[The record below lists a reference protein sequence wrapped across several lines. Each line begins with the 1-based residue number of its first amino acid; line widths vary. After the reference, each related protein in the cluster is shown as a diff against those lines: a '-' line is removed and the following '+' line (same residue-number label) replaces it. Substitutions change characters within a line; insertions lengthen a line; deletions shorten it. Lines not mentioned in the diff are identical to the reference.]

1 MWTVFNFFSR
11 KSPIQ
16 KAAEQHKKAQ
26 PRFAAFLVMT
36 LGAMVS
42 ALLILAANT
51 QVPQITRA
59 PGVVIPSGS
68 YGKIE
73 SVDGGIVE
81 AIHVRDGARV
91 EQGDVLLDLRNPQ
104 LIREAEELQDNLEIA
119 QSRYANVVAALKNL
133 NTDSNDQ
140 MDALADMR
148 FAGLSTAA
156 TRLELHY
163 GGQDIL
169 RLSIEQKN
177 RTVNML
183 DNAVSLARQRSERQL
198 ELVENKKAL
207 SDRGLV
213 TINEYHNAISRSD
226 DAIARLAD
234 TEVRLVEAEESL
246 VLTRAQL
253 RENRL
258 VLIEELVREKSDLE
272 AETRRLKS
280 AQRIAEERLNR
291 QRVVTAHT
299 GVIQFTTFPSVGE
312 FIEPGQAIFEILP
325 VNQNLVIEAKVPN
338 SDHGH
343 IETGQ
348 QVSISFDNF
357 DTRRYGKANGV
368 LSSFSPIPLTD
379 EMTGETYFRAFVTLD
394 DPILGTSSLT
404 VPIQAGFTNVTEMV
418 TGESSLLSYIV
429 RPVERTLKTAFSER
443 Q

>member
-1 MWTVFNFFSR
+1 MWSMLNTFSR
-11 KSPIQ
+11 KGPIQ
-16 KAAEQHKKAQ
+16 RAAEKHQKAQ
-26 PRFAAFLVMT
+26 PRFAAFLVLT

-42 ALLILAANT
+42 ALLVLAANT

-91 EQGDVLLDLRNPQ
+91 EQGDVLLNLRNPQ
-104 LIREAEELQDNLEIA
+104 LIREAEELKDNLQIA
-119 QSRYANVVAALKNL
+119 QSRYDNVVAALASLETGGNNHK
-133 NTDSNDQ
+133 
-140 MDALADMR
+140 ADLEGMR
-148 FAGLSTAA
+148 RAGLSTAA

-169 RLSIEQKN
+169 RLSVKQKH
-177 RTVNML
+177 RTVDML
-183 DNAVSLARQRSERQL
+183 DNAVSLARQRSQRQL
-198 ELVENKKAL
+198 DLVESKRDL

-213 TINEYHNAISRSD
+213 TINEYQNAVARSD
-226 DAIARLAD
+226 EANARLAD
-234 TEVRLVEAEESL
+234 AQIRLLQAEESL
-246 VLTRAQL
+246 MLTDAQL
-253 RENRL
+253 QENQL
-258 VLIEELVREKSDLE
+258 VLIEELVREKYDLE
-272 AETRRLKS
+272 AEITRLTSTR
-280 AQRIAEERLNR
+280 RIAEERIGR
-291 QRVVTAHT
+291 QKIITAHT
-299 GVIQFTTFPSVGE
+299 GMIQFTSFPSVGE

-325 VNQNLVIEAKVPN
+325 LNQNLVIEARLPN

-343 IETGQ
+343 IDIGQ
-348 QVSISFDNF
+348 RVSISFDNF
-357 DTRRYGKANGV
+357 DTRRYGKATGV

-379 EMTGETYFRAFVTLD
+379 DMTGETYFRAFVTLD
-394 DPILGTSSLT
+394 EAVLGDGNLGVT
-404 VPIQAGFTNVTEMV
+404 IQAGFTNVTEMV